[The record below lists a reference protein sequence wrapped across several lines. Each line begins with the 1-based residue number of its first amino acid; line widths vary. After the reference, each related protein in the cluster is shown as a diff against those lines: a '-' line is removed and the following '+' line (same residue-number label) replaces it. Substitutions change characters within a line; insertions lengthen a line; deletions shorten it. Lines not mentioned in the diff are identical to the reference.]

1 MIYARCCTGYLL
13 RSRNI
18 FIIKLHK
25 CISNNVK
32 SFYISSI
39 RKRRC
44 DQWSVAP
51 TVFVFDQRKKKRES
65 NALTTKFTIQEC
77 HDHAM
82 HAPVYVCVS
91 TVIQAD
97 TILMFAVVT
106 GLSHKLNLRSLFAPA
121 TDEEEITNLFA
132 RNNKVVPVQT
142 ANDTVIGW
150 HLMVHCVRHSHTVT
164 ATGSTAFALCAFSV
178 GGYGNEGKR
187 KLICILRRLLIRNRR
202 IKYSAW
208 FIQCL
213 DNYSRYVP

>member
-77 HDHAM
+77 HNHAM

-121 TDEEEITNLFA
+121 TEEKGITIYLREIIKLFQYKLQMIRWSDDTSWCIA
-132 RNNKVVPVQT
+132 YG
-142 ANDTVIGW
+142 TVIQSQPQAAP
-150 HLMVHCVRHSHTVT
+150 HSHCVRSQSEGMETKEN
-164 ATGSTAFALCAFSV
+164 
-178 GGYGNEGKR
+178 GN
-187 KLICILRRLLIRNRR
+187 
-202 IKYSAW
+202 
-208 FIQCL
+208 
-213 DNYSRYVP
+213 